1 MRDTSGTKYMKILN
15 QKTFESGKSGPGRL
29 RSKIGLG
36 IRELLACL
44 FGVCL
49 FNNWRNICGTHTK
62 VIKL

>member
-1 MRDTSGTKYMKILN
+1 MRDPSGTRYMKILN

-44 FGVCL
+44 FVCL
-49 FNNWRNICGTHTK
+49 FVCLIIGEIFVEHTP
-62 VIKL
+62 KL